1 MPACPPPLPPLR
13 PPVRHGFV
21 VLALLLR
28 VSTGSLAVEPPA
40 VPSASVWP
48 PPPPPASSA
57 VPASSLPG
65 SSVVQASSLHSDT
78 AFAPPVPAWVA
89 DSDLLP
95 EAPWPSP
102 GLASPNLLFAST
114 NLVQSGD
121 PDAQARAQAATIA
134 ALNRQ
139 LDTGR
144 RLRLAKLY
152 QEATPHFVAVLSRHA
167 PEELHRTALLE
178 LALIAQEEQQWTRA
192 LQILSQYLTR
202 WPQDPSAPEILLRQG
217 LLYRQL
223 GLHELALT
231 KFYATMTTA
240 LVLRNNHF
248 DYYRKLVLQSQAEVA
263 ETLALQ
269 NRHAEAAEAFARL
282 LKEESPALNRP
293 RVHYRYVLAL
303 EAQGRHA
310 EAAAQAQDFLVHHP
324 NAPEQAELR
333 FLLATTLKKLGRND
347 DALRQV
353 LLLLQSQQTLAHTD
367 PATLA
372 YWQQRAGNEIA
383 NRLYQEGDFLHALDL
398 YLNLLPLSPTPAWQL
413 PVLYQIGLVYERLEQ
428 PARAISS
435 YDDLLARQP
444 QPDPNAPPSLV
455 ALVDMARWRRDF
467 LTWRS
472 QTQIAHHELRAGA
485 NLLSPPP
492 PPVTPPTASHP

>member
-1 MPACPPPLPPLR
+1 M
-13 PPVRHGFV
+13 
-21 VLALLLR
+21 
-28 VSTGSLAVEPPA
+28 
-40 VPSASVWP
+40 
-48 PPPPPASSA
+48 
-57 VPASSLPG
+57 
-65 SSVVQASSLHSDT
+65 
-78 AFAPPVPAWVA
+78 
-89 DSDLLP
+89 
-95 EAPWPSP
+95 
-102 GLASPNLLFAST
+102 
-114 NLVQSGD
+114 
-121 PDAQARAQAATIA
+121 
-134 ALNRQ
+134 
-139 LDTGR
+139 
-144 RLRLAKLY
+144 
-152 QEATPHFVAVLSRHA
+152 
-167 PEELHRTALLE
+167 
-178 LALIAQEEQQWTRA
+178 
-192 LQILSQYLTR
+192 
-202 WPQDPSAPEILLRQG
+202 
-217 LLYRQL
+217 
-223 GLHELALT
+223 
-231 KFYATMTTA
+231 
-240 LVLRNNHF
+240 
-248 DYYRKLVLQSQAEVA
+248 
-263 ETLALQ
+263 
-269 NRHAEAAEAFARL
+269 
-282 LKEESPALNRP
+282 
-293 RVHYRYVLAL
+293 
-303 EAQGRHA
+303 
-310 EAAAQAQDFLVHHP
+310 
-324 NAPEQAELR
+324 
-333 FLLATTLKKLGRND
+333 KKLGRND